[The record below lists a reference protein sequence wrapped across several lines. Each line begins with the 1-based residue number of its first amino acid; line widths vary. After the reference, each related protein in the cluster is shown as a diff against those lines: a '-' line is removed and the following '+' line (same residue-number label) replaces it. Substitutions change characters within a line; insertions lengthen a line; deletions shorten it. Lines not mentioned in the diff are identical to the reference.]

1 MMGEKGGR
9 EGWGKGTYDETAFG
23 GVDAAG
29 LERLRAAFENELF
42 ETLGVFP
49 ARGGEVGVC
58 LVRVFDEGLSRLRV
72 KSGG

>member
-1 MMGEKGGR
+1 MKGERLGWG
-9 EGWGKGTYDETAFG
+9 GWGKERTYDETAFG

-49 ARGGEVGVC
+49 ARRGEVRVC
-58 LVRVFDEGLSRLRV
+58 FVRVFDEGLS
-72 KSGG
+72 

>member
-1 MMGEKGGR
+1 MMGEKGGWD
-9 EGWGKGTYDETAFG
+9 GWGKERTYDETAFG

-58 LVRVFDEGLSRLRV
+58 LVRVFDEGLS
-72 KSGG
+72 

>member
-1 MMGEKGGR
+1 MIRRRKIRWVNGRDGMCGEGR
-9 EGWGKGTYDETAFG
+9 GTYDETAFG

-49 ARGGEVGVC
+49 ACGGEVGVC
-58 LVRVFDEGLSRLRV
+58 LVRVFDEGLS
-72 KSGG
+72 

>member
-1 MMGEKGGR
+1 MRGGDR
-9 EGWGKGTYDETAFG
+9 GWGKERTYDETAFG

-58 LVRVFDEGLSRLRV
+58 LVRVFDEGLS
-72 KSGG
+72 